1 MQTAIITAGLLIAA
15 VAAFWPR
22 KTRTGW
28 RANDWVAA
36 AGMAAAVGGLLI
48 R

>member
-1 MQTAIITAGLLIAA
+1 MQTAIITAGLLVAT

-36 AGMAAAVGGLLI
+36 AAMATAVGGLLI